1 MKDNTNEKSL
11 MSVNEKSLA
20 YKIKSFFK
28 NLFHKKEAINNAN
41 NFDISEHTTEK
52 VEQKNAFMKSIRNIE
67 DEATKLS
74 K

>member
-28 NLFHKKEAINNAN
+28 NLFHKKEAINN
-41 NFDISEHTTEK
+41 DIKHS
-52 VEQKNAFMKSIRNIE
+52 
-67 DEATKLS
+67 
-74 K
+74 